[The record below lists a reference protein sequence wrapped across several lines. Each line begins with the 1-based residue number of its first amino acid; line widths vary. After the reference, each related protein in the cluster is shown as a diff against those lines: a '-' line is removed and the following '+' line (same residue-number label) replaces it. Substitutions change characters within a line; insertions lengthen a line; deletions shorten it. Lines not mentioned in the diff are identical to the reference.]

1 MLEFVNIG
9 VAMENAHKE
18 LLPHAKIVTKSVKES
33 GVYHFLMMD
42 ADEYIK

>member
-18 LLPHAKIVTKSVKES
+18 LLPHATIVTKTVQEN

-42 ADEYIK
+42 ADKYIK